1 MQLDSKKR
9 TGRGA
14 VRDLPNRFEKLAMDL
29 DPDVVQPDPDAEGE
43 FGAESLPNPKTMFLD
58 DQSESIIV
66 KNDSP
71 DVGFSAGINPYR
83 GCEHGC
89 AYCYARPYHEYLGF
103 SAGLEFETKIMVKRR
118 AAELLRREL
127 SKPKYVPQV
136 LGMSGVTDCYQ
147 PAERQFRITRSCLE
161 VLAEFRNP
169 VTLITKNFLIT
180 RDIDVLKELAAFD
193 AVRAYISIT
202 TLNADLAAKMEP
214 RASSPTHRLR
224 AVEMLAKA
232 GIPVGVMVAPIIPG
246 LNDREMPA
254 VLEAAK
260 SAGAI
265 EAGLHDAAAALRGEG
280 RLRGMAEGEFP
291 GKAGA
296 DFGDGAGGA
305 WREIKLERVHHADA
319 RRGALRGASSA
330 DVPRFSRATGLWL
343 ALAGIADG
351 AFPQAGRDAD
361 DAGNRVG
368 EPVSHGGRGGTKG
381 EERKSR
387 ESIIATHQRNK
398 RRYLR
403 RRFQKRLSIL
413 P

>member
-1 MQLDSKKR
+1 MYYRAMELLTKKR

-14 VRDLPNRFEKLAMDL
+14 PRDLPNRFEKLARDL
-29 DPDVVQPDPDAEGE
+29 DPDVVQPDPDAGGE
-43 FGAESLPNPKTMFLD
+43 ELPNPKTVFLE
-58 DQSESIIV
+58 DQSETIIV

-127 SKPKYVPQV
+127 SREKYAPQV

-169 VTLITKNFLIT
+169 VSLITKNFLIT
-180 RDIDVLKELAAFD
+180 RDLDLLKELAAFD
-193 AVRAYISIT
+193 AVHVFISIT
-202 TLNADLAAKMEP
+202 TLNPDLAAKMEP
-214 RASSPTHRLR
+214 RASRPEHRLR

-232 GIPVGVMVAPIIPG
+232 GVPVGVMVAPIIPG

-260 SAGAI
+260 AAGAS
-265 EAGLHDAAAALRGEG
+265 EAGYTMLRLPYGVKDVFTEWLKLNFPEKLERILGGVRDMRGGKLNATAFGTRMRGEG
-280 RLRGMAEGEFP
+280 NYADQINQMFHVFRERLGFGAHIRELRTEHFRRPGETQMML
-291 GKAGA
+291 G
-296 DFGDGAGGA
+296 
-305 WREIKLERVHHADA
+305 V
-319 RRGALRGASSA
+319 
-330 DVPRFSRATGLWL
+330 
-343 ALAGIADG
+343 
-351 AFPQAGRDAD
+351 
-361 DAGNRVG
+361 
-368 EPVSHGGRGGTKG
+368 
-381 EERKSR
+381 
-387 ESIIATHQRNK
+387 
-398 RRYLR
+398 
-403 RRFQKRLSIL
+403 
-413 P
+413 